1 MKRVISACL
10 DQTIHFQLKDD
21 IDQKTAAEF
30 VKSEVEH
37 YKRSLEAKRT
47 KYKIV
52 DEKTMEDGSIIV
64 KVKKQVNSYDVG
76 EYMD

>member
-10 DQTIHFQLKDD
+10 EQTIHFQLKDD
-21 IDQKTAAEF
+21 IDHNTAVDF

-37 YKRSLEAKRT
+37 YKKSLEAKRT

-52 DEKTMEDGSIIV
+52 DEKTMEDGSIVV
-64 KVKKQVNSYDVG
+64 KIKKQVSSYDVG